1 MMCVQLWASIWLA
14 CEVQGERKPGIWLRD
29 KQGWGGGLGGTAGLQ
44 IQWGQPGGG
53 GCRNPHAPLE
63 SRGPFLTNSQ
73 IRLLCDLV
81 VQSLGIYSK

>member
-29 KQGWGGGLGGTAGLQ
+29 KQGWGGG
-44 IQWGQPGGG
+44 PGGG